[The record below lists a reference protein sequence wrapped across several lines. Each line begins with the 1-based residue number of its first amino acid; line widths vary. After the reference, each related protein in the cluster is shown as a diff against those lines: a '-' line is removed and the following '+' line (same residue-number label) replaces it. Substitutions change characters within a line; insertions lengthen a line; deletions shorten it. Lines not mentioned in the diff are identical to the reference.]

1 MRKICCTLYVILR
14 ERCCNP
20 YVHLCEKSVIPC
32 TSSCAKD
39 LLHPVRNLA
48 LKMCCTLYVI
58 LRERCCILYV
68 ILRERSVALLRN
80 LARKM
85 LHPVRDDVRKICCT
99 LYVILRERCCTLYV
113 ILCERSVAPTCVRCT
128 WSTENYPAQ
137 VPETHINQGRT
148 NLGRPVT
155 KFCAVALN
163 ILSVITAVF
172 PLQQWRISRDAK
184 SRERQI
190 TVRFTGHSRIVGPR

>member
-1 MRKICCTLYVILR
+1 
-14 ERCCNP
+14 
-20 YVHLCEKSVIPC
+20 
-32 TSSCAKD
+32 
-39 LLHPVRNLA
+39 
-48 LKMCCTLYVI
+48 
-58 LRERCCILYV
+58 
-68 ILRERSVALLRN
+68 LRERSVALLRN

-85 LHPVRDDVRKICCT
+85 LHPVRDDVRKICCTLYVILRERCCT